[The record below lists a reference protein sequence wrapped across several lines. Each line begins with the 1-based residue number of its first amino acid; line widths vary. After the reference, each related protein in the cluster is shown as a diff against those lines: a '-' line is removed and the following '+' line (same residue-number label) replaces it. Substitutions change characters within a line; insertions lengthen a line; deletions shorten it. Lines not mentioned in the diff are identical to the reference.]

1 MATAQVELGDAA
13 AILPGYAVK
22 ARVEHEP
29 DGRFQLIQGKH
40 LTPGDPYRF
49 KPADRLRITG
59 SRNAQAYQVHA
70 GDILLASRG
79 PSNYIVPIE
88 SVPEPTIAP
97 ATFYIVR
104 PDLHTDGRYLAW
116 LLQQPLLQA
125 AMARMRG
132 GTGTPILQREQL
144 MRAPIPLPPLDH
156 QRRIAEL
163 AALMQ
168 RERALLRRLDA
179 ATLRKHQAIGSAL
192 IEGPLAAAD
201 TEATPA

>member
-132 GTGTPILQREQL
+132 GR
-144 MRAPIPLPPLDH
+144 RAS
-156 QRRIAEL
+156 RT
-163 AALMQ
+163 
-168 RERALLRRLDA
+168 DA
-179 ATLRKHQAIGSAL
+179 ARARAAAPARRRDPTQAPGHRQRTHRGSA
-192 IEGPLAAAD
+192 GGGRH
-201 TEATPA
+201 